1 MPAPQRGAAASPG
14 WAETSEAS
22 RRQLCHVL
30 PPSVPGPPAGI
41 KAVPS
46 SASSVVVSW
55 LPPAKP
61 NGIIR
66 KYTIFCSSPGS
77 GQPVRD
83 GDRGEAGE
91 SPGCAGGTLSWPRRN
106 GREGRCQAAAAA
118 KLPWA
123 GSVHCR
129 AARAPGDTLHQG
141 TVPLSVPFLRHPPC
155 SALAPEREMC
165 QQLTEN
171 KIELKPGPVPPP
183 CGRG

>member
-1 MPAPQRGAAASPG
+1 MPALRQGAAASLG
-14 WAETSEAS
+14 WAETSDTS
-22 RRQLCHVL
+22 WHRLCHAL

-91 SPGCAGGTLSWPRRN
+91 SPGHAGGTLSWLSRN
-106 GREGRCQAAAAA
+106 GREG
-118 KLPWA
+118 
-123 GSVHCR
+123 
-129 AARAPGDTLHQG
+129 
-141 TVPLSVPFLRHPPC
+141 
-155 SALAPEREMC
+155 
-165 QQLTEN
+165 
-171 KIELKPGPVPPP
+171 
-183 CGRG
+183 